1 MFKPNHRGQ
10 ILFTIF
16 SMIFV
21 GIIIY
26 LVLSSNLI
34 HTHRLDVTAIC
45 GFLIIVPLT
54 GVVGVTNDKY
64 RKHISFVALMMT
76 FILIMALG
84 ISFMHFELAKR
95 LALGLGFFAA
105 STSVIVTI
113 IDTVFQNDHDTK
125 EDSK

>member
-1 MFKPNHRGQ
+1 M
-10 ILFTIF
+10 
-16 SMIFV
+16 
-21 GIIIY
+21 
-26 LVLSSNLI
+26 
-34 HTHRLDVTAIC
+34 
-45 GFLIIVPLT
+45 IVPLT

-105 STSVIVTI
+105 ATSVIVTI
-113 IDTVFQNDHDTK
+113 GDTVFQSDQEEPN

>member
-26 LVLSSNLI
+26 LILSSNLI

-45 GFLIIVPLT
+45 GFLMIVPLT

-113 IDTVFQNDHDTK
+113 VDTVFQNDHDTK
-125 EDSK
+125 EESK

>member
-54 GVVGVTNDKY
+54 GVVGVINDKY

-125 EDSK
+125 EKSR

>member
-1 MFKPNHRGQ
+1 MFKENHRGQ
-10 ILFTIF
+10 LLFTIF
-16 SMIFV
+16 SMVFV

-26 LVLSSNLI
+26 LILSSNLI

-45 GFLIIVPLT
+45 GFLMIVPLT
-54 GVVGVTNDKY
+54 GVVGVINDRY

-113 IDTVFQNDHDTK
+113 VDTVFQNDHDTK
-125 EDSK
+125 EESK

>member
-1 MFKPNHRGQ
+1 MLKPNHRGQ

-26 LVLSSNLI
+26 LILSSNLI

-45 GFLIIVPLT
+45 GFLMIVPLT

>member
-1 MFKPNHRGQ
+1 MLKPNHRGQ

-16 SMIFV
+16 SVIFV

-26 LVLSSNLI
+26 LILSSNLI

-45 GFLIIVPLT
+45 GFLMIVPLT

>member
-1 MFKPNHRGQ
+1 MLKPNHRGQ

-26 LVLSSNLI
+26 LILSSNLI
-34 HTHRLDVTAIC
+34 HTHRLDVTSIC
-45 GFLIIVPLT
+45 GFLMIVPLT

>member
-10 ILFTIF
+10 LLFTIF
-16 SMIFV
+16 SMVFV

-26 LVLSSNLI
+26 LILSSNLI

-45 GFLIIVPLT
+45 GFLMIVPLT
-54 GVVGVTNDKY
+54 GVVGVTNDRY

-113 IDTVFQNDHDTK
+113 VDTVFQNDHDTK
-125 EDSK
+125 EENE

>member
-10 ILFTIF
+10 LLFTIF
-16 SMIFV
+16 SMVFV

-26 LVLSSNLI
+26 LILSSNLI

-45 GFLIIVPLT
+45 GFLMIVPLT
-54 GVVGVTNDKY
+54 GVVGVTNDRY

-113 IDTVFQNDHDTK
+113 VDTVFQNDHDTK
-125 EDSK
+125 EESE

>member
-125 EDSK
+125 EKSR